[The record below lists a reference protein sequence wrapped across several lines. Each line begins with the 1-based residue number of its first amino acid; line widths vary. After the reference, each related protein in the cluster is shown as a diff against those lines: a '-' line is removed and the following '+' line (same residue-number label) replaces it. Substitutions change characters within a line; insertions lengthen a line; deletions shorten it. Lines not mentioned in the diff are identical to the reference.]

1 MTDLYIEDPDEYD
14 SGLNAVQR
22 LRAEAGRVAHKLE
35 RALVDARDNAIG
47 ETRYLAHAARRRIN
61 ANLGLS
67 AAVALGVGVSLGLIT
82 ALLVS
87 LGRSR
92 R

>member
-1 MTDLYIEDPDEYD
+1 MTDLYFEDPDD
-14 SGLNAVQR
+14 TDLNAVQR
-22 LRAEAGRVAHKLE
+22 LRAEAGRAAHRIE
-35 RALVDARDNAIG
+35 RALIDARDNAIG

-67 AAVALGVGVSLGLIT
+67 AAVALGVGVSLGLVT
-82 ALLVS
+82 ALIVS
-87 LGRSR
+87 LSRSR